1 MPPPGW
7 DTVSYYQNID
17 MGRFVILL
25 IIVSGIVAVRDLSD
39 VIDGYNHI
47 ASPGFQVLKDCT
59 RFRLMYGWL
68 GLIFHGICLLAIS
81 AFMVIA
87 VLRLFNALSRPGA
100 AWTCGAACLLL
111 LLSLPASR
119 LIIRSKGSD
128 QVEMLMKEKWR
139 EEKQFAP
146 EHDEEVNLY
155 RSAILCNRSIP
166 FIIWHLIGILGAGL
180 ILYFTL

>member
-1 MPPPGW
+1 MPSPDW
-7 DTVSYYQNID
+7 DKVSYYQNTD

-39 VIDGYNHI
+39 VIDSYNHI

-100 AWTCGAACLLL
+100 AWT
-111 LLSLPASR
+111 LSL
-119 LIIRSKGSD
+119 IHI
-128 QVEMLMKEKWR
+128 
-139 EEKQFAP
+139 
-146 EHDEEVNLY
+146 
-155 RSAILCNRSIP
+155 
-166 FIIWHLIGILGAGL
+166 
-180 ILYFTL
+180 

>member
-1 MPPPGW
+1 M
-7 DTVSYYQNID
+7 
-17 MGRFVILL
+17 L

-59 RFRLMYGWL
+59 RFRRMYGWL

-100 AWTCGAACLLL
+100 AWTCGASCLLL
-111 LLSLPASR
+111 LLSLPASQ
-119 LIIRSKGSD
+119 LMTRSKGSD
-128 QVEMLMKEKWR
+128 QVEMLMMEKWR
-139 EEKQFAP
+139 ERHGESYDHSGNDQSV
-146 EHDEEVNLY
+146 HSRTD
-155 RSAILCNRSIP
+155 
-166 FIIWHLIGILGAGL
+166 
-180 ILYFTL
+180 

>member
-1 MPPPGW
+1 
-7 DTVSYYQNID
+7 

-59 RFRLMYGWL
+59 RFRRMYGWL
-68 GLIFHGICLLAIS
+68 GLIFHGICLVAIS

-128 QVEMLMKEKWR
+128 QVEMLMKEKWMK
-139 EEKQFAP
+139 EKQFAP

-166 FIIWHLIGILGAGL
+166 FIRWHLIGILGAGL

>member
-1 MPPPGW
+1 
-7 DTVSYYQNID
+7 

-39 VIDGYNHI
+39 VIDSYNHI

-100 AWTCGAACLLL
+100 AGTCGAACLLL

-119 LIIRSKGSD
+119 LMIR
-128 QVEMLMKEKWR
+128 L
-139 EEKQFAP
+139 
-146 EHDEEVNLY
+146 
-155 RSAILCNRSIP
+155 
-166 FIIWHLIGILGAGL
+166 
-180 ILYFTL
+180 

>member
-1 MPPPGW
+1 
-7 DTVSYYQNID
+7 

-39 VIDGYNHI
+39 VIDSYNHI

-100 AWTCGAACLLL
+100 AWTCGAASLLL

-119 LIIRSKGSD
+119 LIRSKGSD
-128 QVEMLMKEKWR
+128 QVEMLMKEKWMK
-139 EEKQFAP
+139 EKQFAP

-166 FIIWHLIGILGAGL
+166 FIRWHLIGILGADL